1 MALSFIELL
10 NRYNYPKTITKFEN
24 IKAYQ
29 SGEYTAVLGEGTIEP
44 DVLTHDGQFVYDKS
58 NTAVAHYHNG
68 VYVSLYYWGLGINAE
83 YLDTSIEGKVVYA
96 PLLGSG
102 RYLYTG
108 ARKYIVAD
116 APLPSEQPANYGL
129 LYKRVVFGAEETLAD
144 LYKNAFKYRYM
155 RDGDSYMALNETGV
169 VENMLEVVK
178 ETVTLREV
186 GSIYSRLD
194 NLNLL
199 LCYVLQRIQ
208 TLLPEHER
216 SLLADALASSA
227 LLDDVALAGH
237 ELKEVRDIALAAR
250 QGVDALRAYTVYDG
264 AHLVV

>member
-10 NRYNYPKTITKFEN
+10 NRNNYPKTIAKFEN
-24 IKAYQ
+24 IEAYQ
-29 SGEYTAVLGEGTIEP
+29 NGEYTAVLGEATIEP
-44 DVLTHDGQFVYDKS
+44 DVLTHDNQFVYDKN
-58 NTAVAHYHNG
+58 NTVVGHYHNG
-68 VYVSLYYWGLGINAE
+68 VFVSLFYWGLGINDE
-83 YLDTSIEGKVVYA
+83 YLDSSIEGKVVYA

-108 ARKYIVAD
+108 ARKYIVTD
-116 APLPSEQPANYGL
+116 APLPAEQPVNYGL
-129 LYKRVVFGAEETLAD
+129 LYKRVIFGAEKTIAD

-155 RDGDSYMALNETGV
+155 RGGDSYMALNETGV
-169 VENMLEVVK
+169 NENMLEVVK
-178 ETVTLREV
+178 ETVTLREI

-208 TLLPEHER
+208 SLLPESER
-216 SLLADALASSA
+216 TQLADVLASSVP
-227 LLDDVALAGH
+227 LDDVALAGH

-250 QGVDALRAYTVYDG
+250 QGVDALRAYTVYDS
-264 AHLVV
+264 AHLIV